1 MKFIARIIGSMLDR
15 LDKRLPGA
23 ANRHIGRVLE
33 QRGL

>member
-1 MKFIARIIGSMLDR
+1 MIIRIIEAVTDW

>member
-1 MKFIARIIGSMLDR
+1 MFIRIIEAAMDW

>member
-1 MKFIARIIGSMLDR
+1 MIVRFIEWAMDWLDGH
-15 LDKRLPGA
+15 LPGA